1 MNTSLPIKIKQ
12 FVKVLPNLL
21 SNPFCASGP
30 LALTFLSHELYKVNP
45 GVYLPPRHL
54 LVCISRNVYGQF
66 ITNDSIFFLFT
77 LLICSL
83 CILALSNP
91 SGLCVGCCG
100 TMTSF
105 HLEHGQWWIL
115 AKFPFLLKN
124 GFWVE
129 GCVQNYF
136 SFHTWILKKC
146 LLLEKGRMHVE
157 ERNRVYQNICTIF
170 TLVKRDNNQNL
181 LILTI
186 ALTQS
191 RYESFIM
198 YIMSI
203 FKSIFPSQTSFK
215 MV

>member
-1 MNTSLPIKIKQ
+1 MIAFFSIYSS
-12 FVKVLPNLL
+12 NLFPMYPCL
-21 SNPFCASGP
+21 VQPKWIVC
-30 LALTFLSHELYKVNP
+30 
-45 GVYLPPRHL
+45 RL
-54 LVCISRNVYGQF
+54 LRD
-66 ITNDSIFFLFT
+66 NDL
-77 LLICSL
+77 
-83 CILALSNP
+83 
-91 SGLCVGCCG
+91 
-100 TMTSF
+100 F

-157 ERNRVYQNICTIF
+157 ERNRVYQNLCTIF